1 MTVAVPGDLG
11 IPPHQRFAHFA
22 MATEFELLVA
32 DVPAEDASGLAV
44 EVFREIDRLERE
56 LSRFLE
62 GSDIYR
68 INRTEPG
75 NKIRIGPEAFE
86 CLKQALQVT
95 QLTQGAFDVTFGSDG
110 QYSSP
115 QNSRDRLS
123 LDETD
128 FSVEVCAPG
137 VLIDLGGIG
146 KGFALDW
153 VGDILEDWE
162 MTHCLLQ
169 SGGSS
174 ILALD
179 PPEGHA
185 GWPVGVGEG
194 PARRV
199 HHLRRRA
206 LCASGTE
213 VKGEHIVDTRK
224 TGQGRQCLQ
233 TWVLAEQAGWAD
245 ALSTAFM
252 LMQPEE
258 IETLCAGSDGVAA
271 ALMPNTS
278 DTRELD
284 PLMTF
289 GDFFGT

>member
-1 MTVAVPGDLG
+1 MPRDAA
-11 IPPHQRFAHFA
+11 IPPHHRFAHFA
-22 MATEFELLVA
+22 MATEFELFVA
-32 DVPAEDASGLAV
+32 DAPAKDASGLAV

-62 GSDIYR
+62 GSDIFR
-68 INRTEPG
+68 INRTKPG
-75 NKIRIGPEAFE
+75 NRVRVGPEAFI

-95 QLTQGAFDVTFGSDG
+95 ELTHGAFDVTFGSDP
-110 QYSSP
+110 QNDSP
-115 QNSRDRLS
+115 QTHRDLLS

-128 FSVEVCAPG
+128 FSVEVRAPG
-137 VLIDLGGIG
+137 VRVDLGGIG

-162 MTHCLLQ
+162 MTHCLVQ

-194 PARRV
+194 PTRRV
-199 HHLRRRA
+199 HLLRRQA

-213 VKGEHIVDTRK
+213 VKGEHIVDARQS
-224 TGQGRQCLQ
+224 GQGRQCLK
-233 TWVLAEQAGWAD
+233 TWVLAERAGWAD

-252 LMQPEE
+252 LMRPEE
-258 IETLCAGSDGVAA
+258 IKTLCACSDGVAA
-271 ALMPNTS
+271 ALSLAAP
-278 DTRELD
+278 D
-284 PLMTF
+284 PEHSEGLLTY
-289 GDFFGT
+289 GDWPPTVTDG